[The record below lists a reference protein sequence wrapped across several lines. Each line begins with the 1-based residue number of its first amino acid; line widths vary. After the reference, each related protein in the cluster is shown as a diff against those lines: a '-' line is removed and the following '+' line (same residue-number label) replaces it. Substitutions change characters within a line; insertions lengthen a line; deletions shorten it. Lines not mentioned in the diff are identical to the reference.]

1 MAAAL
6 NQANEVRVPGVTQEH
21 DANIPQADGRREGPN
36 QSRATAQDRRSG
48 GTRNRRGSQSR
59 NHESRGPRVSGQHR
73 ENTVPREV
81 VASSGRASHAESRNH
96 RDLRDH
102 LNNQLRNQDLRDKLN
117 DRRRRGDPNQGRG
130 DEHNGGNLN
139 PVNHQI
145 HELQCQIEE
154 LRRCEAPRNT
164 DTDLLEETESPF
176 TEEIRMAIMSDRL
189 KLPDSKY
196 DGTGDPADHLE
207 NYRRTIS
214 SFHQLSESFI
224 SQFFVHKIHRKPA
237 RHLYTITQREN
248 ETMESYLTRF
258 VKEEM
263 NLITE
268 IRHHIDAEKASN
280 LNASKLSQ
288 DILLGGGKR
297 KMDSQVSRQDDGNN
311 GKKNKNGGQN
321 GGNNNNRGGPPPAQI
336 PRFREY
342 TPLTETVAT
351 VFNQAEHRGIFN
363 YPPGIRTPVNK
374 RDNTKYCKFHRDTGH
389 TTEECRVL
397 KDEVERL
404 IQRGPATGETNR
416 ARKNYA
422 RQSRTDPF
430 SHQVNLTGHKEK
442 IPRLSDDPII
452 FTESEARGLWHP
464 HTDAIV
470 VTLRIA
476 GRKVFWI
483 LVDNGSSADILF
495 KSTFNRMNLVGV
507 KIEPTT
513 SSLSGFTGD
522 SISSEGILNLPVELG
537 SSPYQHIQ
545 AVDFVLVDFPSPYNA
560 IIGRLTLNKIRAVTS
575 TYHLLVKFPTV
586 GGIGIL

>member
-1 MAAAL
+1 MA
-6 NQANEVRVPGVTQEH
+6 G
-21 DANIPQADGRREGPN
+21 
-36 QSRATAQDRRSG
+36 
-48 GTRNRRGSQSR
+48 
-59 NHESRGPRVSGQHR
+59 
-73 ENTVPREV
+73 
-81 VASSGRASHAESRNH
+81 
-96 RDLRDH
+96 
-102 LNNQLRNQDLRDKLN
+102 LRNSTVLKYLVSV
-117 DRRRRGDPNQGRG
+117 GKP
-130 DEHNGGNLN
+130 
-139 PVNHQI
+139 
-145 HELQCQIEE
+145 
-154 LRRCEAPRNT
+154 
-164 DTDLLEETESPF
+164 DT
-176 TEEIRMAIMSDRL
+176 
-189 KLPDSKY
+189 
-196 DGTGDPADHLE
+196 
-207 NYRRTIS
+207 
-214 SFHQLSESFI
+214 
-224 SQFFVHKIHRKPA
+224 V
-237 RHLYTITQREN
+237 
-248 ETMESYLTRF
+248 SYP
-258 VKEEM
+258 E
-263 NLITE
+263 LITE
-268 IRHHIDAEKASN
+268 IRRHIDAEKASN
-280 LNASKLSQ
+280 LDASKLSQ

-336 PRFREY
+336 PRFHEY

-351 VFNQAEHRGIFN
+351 VFNQAEHCGIFN
-363 YPPGIRTPVNK
+363 YPPGIRTPANK
-374 RDNTKYCKFHRDTGH
+374 RDNTKYCRFHRDTGH

-404 IQRGPATGETNR
+404 IQRGQLREYVRGANQQPRQPAQPVARPQPQDNHDLEVRTIMGGPATGETNR

-430 SHQVNLTGHKEK
+430 PHQVNLTGHKEK

-476 GRKVFWI
+476 GRKVFRI

-507 KIEPTT
+507 KIEPTA

-537 SSPYQHIQ
+537 SSPCQHIQ
-545 AVDFVLVDFPSPYNA
+545 AVDFVLVDCPSPYNA
-560 IIGRLTLNKIRAVTS
+560 IIGRPTLNKIRAVTS

-586 GGIGIL
+586 GGIGILRGDQTESREIYEAANRSVQVQGIKSSSKSRDEIPTTNIPNENGSINNSETTKAASVHGVNTIHLRDGVHCVNSIMIGTIEVKIDEVKKFDELDPREPVAE